1 MTPAAAPIS
10 RGGQVSLSRLAH
22 YQEYRRGGADPRYQ
36 GLFAPSKYASTAY
49 SSPRYRNRV
58 FTALTR
64 ILWVSTTTGINGDD
78 MWLAENAIQGSE
90 VKPNNRLATPMT
102 YK

>member
-36 GLFAPSKYASTAY
+36 GLFAPQNMRA
-49 SSPRYRNRV
+49 PH
-58 FTALTR
+58 TR
-64 ILWVSTTTGINGDD
+64 ARGIEIEY
-78 MWLAENAIQGSE
+78 LQ
-90 VKPNNRLATPMT
+90 R
-102 YK
+102 